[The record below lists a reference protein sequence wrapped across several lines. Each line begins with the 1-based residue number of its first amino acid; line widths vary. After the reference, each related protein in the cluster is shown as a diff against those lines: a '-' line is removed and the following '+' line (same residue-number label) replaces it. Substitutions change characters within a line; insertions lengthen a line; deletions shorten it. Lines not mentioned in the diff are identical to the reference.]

1 MFGNSKNHINYADNT
16 LVEKIQKV
24 EYDINYIDGYD
35 GQWYDA
41 VLTSEQRPTLDSI
54 FEKKVKYR
62 LSKFHAKPI
71 DRTQF
76 DRELLQKQMDLET
89 MKITLQDEDDKVKDV
104 FLNECGG
111 QCCHQPYKRVIS
123 RETNE
128 EGRFKRL
135 MNEIEQMANQYGV
148 SLDYALETFEAVSC
162 SKKHLKV
169 ALEKKQFT
177 KWQPIEDI
185 GLR

>member
-89 MKITLQDEDDKVKDV
+89 MKITL
-104 FLNECGG
+104 
-111 QCCHQPYKRVIS
+111 
-123 RETNE
+123 
-128 EGRFKRL
+128 
-135 MNEIEQMANQYGV
+135 
-148 SLDYALETFEAVSC
+148 
-162 SKKHLKV
+162 
-169 ALEKKQFT
+169 
-177 KWQPIEDI
+177 
-185 GLR
+185 

>member
-1 MFGNSKNHINYADNT
+1 MNYFSQNDGN
-16 LVEKIQKV
+16 
-24 EYDINYIDGYD
+24 
-35 GQWYDA
+35 WYDC
-41 VLTSEQRPTLDSI
+41 VLTSEQRPSFDSI

-76 DRELLQKQMDLET
+76 DKELLEKQMDLET
-89 MKITLQDEDDKVKDV
+89 MKITLQDEDDKVRDV

-111 QCCHQPYKRVIS
+111 QCSHQPYKRVIS

-135 MNEIEQMANQYGV
+135 MTEIEQMANQYGV
-148 SLDYALETFEAVSC
+148 SLDDALETFEAVSC
-162 SKKHLKV
+162 SKKHLKI
-169 ALEKKQFT
+169 ALEKK
-177 KWQPIEDI
+177 
-185 GLR
+185 